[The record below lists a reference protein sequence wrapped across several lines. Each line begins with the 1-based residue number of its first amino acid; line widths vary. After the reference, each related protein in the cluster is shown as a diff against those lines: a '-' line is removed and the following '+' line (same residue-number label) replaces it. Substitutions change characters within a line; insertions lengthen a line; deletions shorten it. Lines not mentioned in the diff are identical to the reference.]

1 MRDARE
7 GEPGPAGLSTMNLE
21 IWRKNRR
28 ERARWCASRCIQIAR
43 LITRLCCTWHTMA
56 RGLCC
61 MRYGVRPRRAKCGMT
76 NGRGTISRHANRFLC
91 GENFARDCARDVRE
105 LRYTCADDLARA
117 RARYRQPAAAE
128 NRLHYISVQEC
139 CSAMLFLSPAKLDI
153 SARHARMRRH
163 WMPRGSESRTIWA
176 FRYSISE
183 VAMWRHDDFDV
194 T

>member
-76 NGRGTISRHANRFLC
+76 NGRGTISRHANRFL
-91 GENFARDCARDVRE
+91 
-105 LRYTCADDLARA
+105 A